1 MTYPTFHTDSPST
14 VAERPSVRLLGPSDD
29 ITRRLAGGKAVGLAE
44 LACAADSPVEI
55 AIPRWFVVP
64 VDVLEAHVSG
74 DAVSPEL
81 QRRLQDA
88 LSAISDR
95 SDATFAVRS
104 SSPDEDGDVQSMAGQ
119 FESVL
124 NVRPDD
130 VPNQV
135 ARVWNSVPARP
146 GENVSRPAVIV
157 QEMVNATRAGVAFS
171 ADPVTGSRSVAVVSA
186 TEGTGDSLV
195 DGTDEG
201 TTVRIDTGGL
211 ILQKT
216 GDGDA
221 AGSADLLPDDLAR
234 HVAALSRSAETVR
247 GTPQDIEWATDG
259 ETLFLLQSRPIT
271 ALPEDAFPSRQAGDS
286 RFSKRDPVRLWDNS
300 NIAES
305 YTGITTPLTFSFA
318 RRAYTAV
325 YREFCR
331 VTGVPEST
339 LDAHEDTFSS
349 MIGLIR
355 GRIYY
360 NLQSWYTTIS
370 LLPGFQMNRRF
381 MEDMMGVRDTLPEDL
396 LPQNDAPASWT
407 ERLRDTATLLRS
419 VRRLVQWHHRMPGR
433 IHAFRQNLDAELGRV
448 PSDLYAL
455 SLNELADLYRSL
467 DANLLSA
474 WTVPIVN
481 DFLTM
486 VFSGASKSVMEKWT
500 GDASL
505 HARMMTSTGPMIS
518 AEPARRIRHMAEHA
532 AGHDTLVNALQDG
545 DAAAVSGLLPK
556 HPELAQQ
563 YDDYLDRFGDRC
575 LGELKLE
582 SPTLRDDPAP
592 LLRAIGARTRR
603 MEQGAPSAS
612 STSESSTSDTL
623 ADARR
628 DFDDAFRGQ
637 PVRKRVATWLLD
649 HARQRATDRET
660 LRFDRTRVFGTVR
673 RITRAMG
680 RRLTE
685 AGVLS
690 DPSDVLYLEI
700 GELLNW
706 IRGTASC
713 DDLAALS
720 DARRADIQRYDEHPA
735 PPDRFIT
742 RGAVGTSAL
751 IPTGPGATARGDA
764 SGPERTGLGCS
775 AGTIRGPVRL
785 VTDPHNETLR
795 DGDILVASRT
805 DPGWVSLFAS
815 CRGLIVAHG
824 NQLSHAAIV
833 AREMGLPAVTGLPSA
848 MDWLDTGDWVELDGQ
863 TGTVRKIDAPA

>member
-1 MTYPTFHTDSPST
+1 MTYPISHTDSLSTT
-14 VAERPSVRLLGPSDD
+14 VAERPAVRLLGPGDD

-44 LACAADSPVEI
+44 LSRAADPPVEI
-55 AIPRWFVVP
+55 AIPCWFVVP
-64 VDVLEAHVSG
+64 VDVLKAHVSG

-81 QRRLQDA
+81 RCRLQDA
-88 LSAISDR
+88 LSSISNGD
-95 SDATFAVRS
+95 DTTFAVRS
-104 SSPDEDGDVQSMAGQ
+104 SSPDEDGDAQSMAGQ

-124 NVRPDD
+124 NVRPGE
-130 VPNQV
+130 VPMQV
-135 ARVWNSVPARP
+135 ARVWNSVPALS
-146 GENVSRPAVIV
+146 GETVSRPAVIV
-157 QEMVNATRAGVAFS
+157 QEMVDATHAGVAFS

-195 DGTDEG
+195 DGTDDG
-201 TTVRIDTGGL
+201 ATVRVDPGGL
-211 ILQKT
+211 VLQKT
-216 GDGDA
+216 GHAETNGHT
-221 AGSADLLPDDLAR
+221 DLLSDDLAR
-234 HVAALSRSAETVR
+234 HVAALCRSAETVR
-247 GTPQDIEWATDG
+247 GAPQDIEWATDG

-271 ALPEDAFPSRQAGDS
+271 ALPENPFPPQSPNDAPSSS
-286 RFSKRDPVRLWDNS
+286 REPVRLWDNS

-305 YTGITTPLTFSFA
+305 YTGVTTPLTFSFA

-325 YREFCR
+325 YRAFCR

-370 LLPGFQMNRRF
+370 LLPGFRTNRRF
-381 MEDMMGVRDTLPEDL
+381 MEDMMGVRDTLPADL
-396 LPQNDAPASWT
+396 LPQNDTPASWT

-419 VRRLVQWHHRMPGR
+419 VRRLVQWHRRMPER
-433 IHAFRQNLDAELGRV
+433 IHSFRQNLDAELGRV
-448 PSDLYAL
+448 PSNLDAL
-455 SLNELADLYRSL
+455 SLSELADLYRSL

-486 VFSGASKSVMEKWT
+486 LFSGASKSVMEKWT

-505 HARMMTSTGPMIS
+505 HARMMTSTEPIIS

-532 AGHDTLVNALQDG
+532 AGHDALVNALQDG
-545 DAAAVSGLLPK
+545 DASAVADLLPT

-563 YDDYLDRFGDRC
+563 YGNYLDRFGDRC

-582 SPTLRDDPAP
+582 SPTLIDDPAP
-592 LLRAIGARTRR
+592 LLRAIGAHARR
-603 MEQGAPSAS
+603 MEQGDPSARS
-612 STSESSTSDTL
+612 PTDTL

-628 DFDDAFRGQ
+628 DFADAFRGR
-637 PVRKRVATWLLD
+637 PVRRRIATWLLN

-685 AGVLS
+685 SGGLS
-690 DPSDVLYLEI
+690 NPGDVFYLEM

-720 DARRADIQRYDEHPA
+720 DARRADIERYDRQPA

-751 IPTGPGATARGDA
+751 IPTGPGAATAGDA

-775 AGTIRGPVRL
+775 AGTVRGPVRL

-795 DGDILVASRT
+795 DGEILVASRT
-805 DPGWVSLFAS
+805 DPGWVSLFAA